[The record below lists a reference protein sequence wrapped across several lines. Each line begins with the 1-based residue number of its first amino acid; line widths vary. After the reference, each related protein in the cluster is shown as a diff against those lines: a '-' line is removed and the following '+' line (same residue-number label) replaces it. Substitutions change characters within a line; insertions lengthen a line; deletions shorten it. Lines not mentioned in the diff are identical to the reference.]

1 MCGWQFGLLCGLA
14 GPALSSALC
23 GMPPVSI
30 LPSMMIELAVYGL
43 IAGIMMRCVR
53 TRHVYADL
61 YISLI
66 VAIVAGRVV
75 NGLVNALIFARGSYS
90 MATWVAGSVVKS
102 WPGTVIQL
110 VFIPS
115 IVFALMKARLIPER
129 YPKRCLPMIE
139 RSDVISFFDRC
150 APDWDAEMIRN
161 EPVIRTILDNADIRA
176 GVDVLDVACGTG
188 VLFPDYLARD
198 VHSVTGVDIAP
209 EMARR
214 AAEKFPDARVTVLC
228 GDIETVPLPQQFD
241 RCMVYNAFPHFPD
254 PARLIAHLATLLKP
268 GGRLSVAHGMSRA
281 MLDRH
286 HAGAASTVSVSLISE
301 TELAARMAP
310 YFDVDVVISDDRMYQ
325 VCGTK
330 K

>member
-1 MCGWQFGLLCGLA
+1 MENVNIKINGMPLSVPNGISILEAARYAGIEIPTLCFLKDINEIGACRICMVEVKGARNLVAACVFPVAEGMEIFTNTEKVRRSRKTTLELILSTHDKKCLTCVRSGNTPVNPKSERNRSPMQTMSTVKKSIITAVCIALCYVLPLLFHGIQGAGQIFCPMHIPVFLCGLVCGWQFGLLCGLA

-129 YPKRCLPMIE
+129 YPKEVP
-139 RSDVISFFDRC
+139 
-150 APDWDAEMIRN
+150 
-161 EPVIRTILDNADIRA
+161 AD
-176 GVDVLDVACGTG
+176 D
-188 VLFPDYLARD
+188 
-198 VHSVTGVDIAP
+198 
-209 EMARR
+209 
-214 AAEKFPDARVTVLC
+214 
-228 GDIETVPLPQQFD
+228 
-241 RCMVYNAFPHFPD
+241 
-254 PARLIAHLATLLKP
+254 
-268 GGRLSVAHGMSRA
+268 
-281 MLDRH
+281 
-286 HAGAASTVSVSLISE
+286 
-301 TELAARMAP
+301 
-310 YFDVDVVISDDRMYQ
+310 
-325 VCGTK
+325 
-330 K
+330 